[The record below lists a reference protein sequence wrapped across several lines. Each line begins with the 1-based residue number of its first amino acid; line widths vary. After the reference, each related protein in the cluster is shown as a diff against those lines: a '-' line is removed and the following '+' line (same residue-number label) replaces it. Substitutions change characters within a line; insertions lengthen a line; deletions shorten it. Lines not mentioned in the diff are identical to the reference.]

1 MTELPP
7 TDRTRLRRLH
17 ARGRFDRETIDTIL
31 DAQPLCH
38 IAYLRDGLPAVL
50 PSLQWREGDRVYWH
64 GSTASRALRA
74 QIGAEVCLAVTLLDG
89 LVLARSG
96 FHHSANYRSVMI
108 FGRAEPVVDPRR
120 KVRHLEAFFE
130 RLLPGRWE
138 SLRPVSE
145 RELKATAILSLPIR
159 EASAKVRSGPPAD
172 EEEDCALP
180 IWAGVLPVRLLVD
193 PPVPDRRNP
202 EGLPVPENL
211 RKFRLG

>member
-17 ARGRFDRETIDTIL
+17 ARGRFDRETIDAVL

-38 IAYLRDGLPAVL
+38 IAHMRDGAPALLPT
-50 PSLQWREGDRVYWH
+50 LQWREGDRVYWH
-64 GSTASRALRA
+64 GSAASRALRA

-96 FHHSANYRSVMI
+96 FHHSANYRSVTI
-108 FGRAEPVVDPRR
+108 FGRAEAVEDPRR

-138 SLRPVSE
+138 SLRPISE

-159 EASAKVRSGPPAD
+159 EASAKIRRGPPVDDEAD
-172 EEEDCALP
+172 YALP
-180 IWAGVLPVRLLVD
+180 IWAGVLPIRLVVD
-193 PPVPDRRNP
+193 PPVPDPRNP
-202 EGLPVPENL
+202 EGLPVPDDL